1 MINNNLL
8 IRYCCALTLFPLI
21 SLTQPVIARSS
32 KTAFTYKSAI
42 DSARGVVRDDN
53 GKPLAGVLI
62 TEKRSGRTRITGED
76 GRFSFVA
83 QPGETLLFDH
93 PDFYH
98 KEAVSTGKP
107 MNVQLITR
115 FLRGSTA
122 ILLKDTAANS
132 HQGMVDILHGQQS
145 QQTII
150 QSVGTAYTNQ
160 LTTTPASQL
169 LQALPGRIA
178 GLNIGFSSGGP
189 ALDGA
194 GMSFNVRGARA
205 NLVLVD
211 GVQRN
216 FWSVDPEEI
225 ESISVLKDALST
237 VMYGMRSSDG
247 IISITTKKGD
257 RGTPRISFSS
267 QYGIESPL
275 GLPKPLSAGQ
285 FATLYNQAQQ
295 NDAGTTII
303 TPKYSQADIAAYN
316 NGTDPY
322 GHPNVDWY
330 KTVLNSTSALKKYNF
345 NLQGTGTG
353 FRYFVDLDNLSEGG
367 LFKTSSANTYN
378 TNDQLDRYIIRTNLG
393 VDVTKTT
400 FMQLNLFGRIE
411 TNNQPGG
418 ANPGGSASIF
428 SSLATTPANAYPVLN
443 PDGSLAGTGQYGQD
457 VNIYGQ
463 AVSRGYV
470 FQNLRDMA
478 VDLQATQKL
487 DIITP
492 GLYLKGQ
499 GSYNN
504 STIYSTNRSK
514 DFAVFQYNPTT
525 QTYQKY
531 GTTSAQTTVGT
542 AGARARLVY
551 VDGELGYDH
560 NFSKHH
566 VGVVALA
573 DQQSNLQFDTGN
585 LPEYY
590 TDYAA
595 RVNYNWDEKYL
606 IEGAGSYAGYSWMDP
621 SKRWSPFWAV
631 GAGWNMHR
639 ESFIKNNFN
648 FISNL
653 KLRGT
658 YGLTGQ
664 ANAGYFTYIQTF
676 WTPSSNTNNNDGYY
690 FGTNGVSRS
699 TGQSSLAS
707 VVGPEKAK
715 KLNIG
720 VDLGLWD
727 NQLTFTG
734 EYFKNKFFDLVGTPG
749 IQTLLLGL
757 PYPTENIGINNYWG
771 EEFSL
776 AWQSHVHNFNYFVS
790 GNFSLVQSKI
800 IFSDEIPRNYA
811 YERTTGTQVGLNYG
825 YTAIGLFQ
833 SYAEINDPK
842 TAVLSSTPKS
852 SLRPGDIRY
861 LDRNGD
867 GVINSDDQGP
877 IGSGLP
883 VIYYGLTTGFNYK
896 GFDISVLFQ
905 GTMNRQSYLNGDFW
919 NGFGNGGNNNAY
931 AYNLNAWTPQ
941 NPSAVQPRLWVGSN
955 TNNQQTSSF
964 WIRNTDFVRLKNAE
978 VGYTFPSALT
988 RKIHIPSIRMYV
1000 NGLNLVTW
1008 SELFKLRKDVDPE
1021 SLYTG
1026 STYPYP
1032 ILRTINFG
1040 LNVKF

>member
-21 SLTQPVIARSS
+21 SLNHPVIARSS
-32 KTAFTYKSAI
+32 KTTFTYKSAI

-62 TEKRSGRTRITGED
+62 TAKSSGRTRITGED

-194 GMSFNVRGARA
+194 GMFFNIRGAHT

-216 FWSVDPEEI
+216 FLSVDPEEI
-225 ESISVLKDALST
+225 ESVSVLRDALAT

-257 RGTPRISFSS
+257 RGTPRIGFST

-285 FATLYNQAQQ
+285 FAVLYNQARQ
-295 NDAGTTII
+295 NDGLDPFYT
-303 TPKYSQADIAAYN
+303 QADIDAYN
-316 NGTDPY
+316 KGTDPY

-330 KTVLNSTSALKKYNF
+330 KTVLNNTSSIKKYNF
-345 NLQGTGTG
+345 NLQGSGTG

-378 TNDQLDRYIIRTNLG
+378 TNDQLDRYIVRTNLG

-418 ANPGGSASIF
+418 NNPGGSASIF
-428 SSLATTPANAYPVLN
+428 SALATTPANAYPVFN

-478 VDLQATQKL
+478 VDLQVTQKL
-487 DIITP
+487 DVITK
-492 GLYLKGQ
+492 GLYLKAQ

-504 STIYSTNRSK
+504 STIYTTNRSK
-514 DFAVFQYNPTT
+514 DFAVYQYFPAT
-525 QTYQKY
+525 QTYQKI
-531 GTTSAQTTVGT
+531 GNTSAQGTTGS
-542 AGARARLVY
+542 AGARARMVY
-551 VDGELGYDH
+551 IDGEMGYDR
-560 NFSKHH
+560 NFGKNH
-566 VGVVALA
+566 VDVVALA
-573 DQQSNLQFDTGN
+573 DQQGNLQFDTGN

-590 TDYAA
+590 TDYAV
-595 RVNYNWDEKYL
+595 RINYNWDEKYL
-606 IEGAGSYAGYSWMDP
+606 IEGAASYAGYSWMDP

-639 ESFIKNNFN
+639 EAFIKDNLSFV
-648 FISNL
+648 SNL
-653 KLRGT
+653 KVRGT
-658 YGLTGQ
+658 YGLTGE
-664 ANAGYFTYIQTF
+664 ANSGYFTYIQTY
-676 WTPSSNTNNNDGYY
+676 WTPSTNTNNSDGYY
-690 FGTNGVSRS
+690 FGNNGVTRS
-699 TGQSSLAS
+699 TGQSSFATVL
-707 VVGPEKAK
+707 GPEKAK
-715 KLNIG
+715 KLNMGI
-720 VDLGLWD
+720 DLGLWG

-734 EYFKNKFFDLVGTPG
+734 EYFRNRFFNLVETPG
-749 IQTLLLGL
+749 TQTWLLGL
-757 PYPTENIGINNYWG
+757 PYPGKNIGINDYWG

-776 AWQSHVHNFNYFVS
+776 AWQSHQHNFNYFIS
-790 GNFSLVQSKI
+790 GNFSLIQSKI
-800 IFSDEIPRNYA
+800 VYEDEMPRNYA
-811 YERTTGTQVGLNYG
+811 YERVTGKQVGIMNG
-825 YTAIGLFQ
+825 YTAIGLFK
-833 SYAEINDPK
+833 SYDEINDPN
-842 TAVLSSTPKS
+842 TAVFASTPKS
-852 SLRPGDIRY
+852 TLRPGDIRY

-867 GVINSDDQGP
+867 GVINSDDMGP
-877 IGSGLP
+877 IGSGKP
-883 VIYYGLTTGFNYK
+883 AIYYGVTTGFNYK

-905 GTMNRQSYLNGDFW
+905 GTLNRQSYLSGDFW
-919 NGFGNGGNNNAY
+919 NGFGNGGNYNAY
-931 AYNLNAWTPQ
+931 QYNLNAWTPQ
-941 NPSAVQPRLWVGSN
+941 NPSATQPRLGIGYN
-955 TNNQQTSSF
+955 FNNQQVSSF

-978 VGYTFPSALT
+978 VGYTLPSALT
-988 RKIHIPSIRMYV
+988 RRIHIPSIRMYV
-1000 NGLNLVTW
+1000 NGLNLLTW
-1008 SELFKLRKDVDPE
+1008 SELFKLRKDIDPE

-1026 STYPYP
+1026 SAYPYP